1 MCYVRMLSC
10 MILSCWCALAFAEG
24 KDVTSVLK
32 DDKRVERPM
41 LLPEAKDEAQM
52 KERVERLAK
61 TAGLREYGFWSQAI
75 RYGPKDGNVESS
87 FFNTSLYAWYESTG
101 LDNLESYTFVQYLR
115 GCVFV
120 SQLDANMVE
129 ERGLGVTRSYFG
141 ARTVFVHREWQID
154 SDDELPMFGSSKS
167 QPLQPHY
174 FMEWGGN
181 PNKFPDHS
189 QKLYGED
196 PPSVPRLYIRAN
208 VEPPAHV
215 TESVGA
221 LAATNHSLEFRMC
234 LYRTK
239 DVVGR
244 TDKHAFIENP
254 IDCFSWA
261 SSFVYD
267 FKAKKFNSPQ
277 GIMPICK
284 PDVLPSAE
292 KKWEFK

>member
-1 MCYVRMLSC
+1 MCNVRILSSI
-10 MILSCWCALAFAEG
+10 ILSCWCALALAEG
-24 KDVTSVLK
+24 RDEVTVIKDE
-32 DDKRVERPM
+32 KRIERPVVV
-41 LLPEAKDEAQM
+41 LPSKDAVDKAGSEDRSQRAI
-52 KERVERLAK
+52 
-61 TAGLREYGFWSQAI
+61 GLREYGFWSQAT
-75 RYGPKDGNVESS
+75 RYGPKETNAENS
-87 FFNTSLYAWYESTG
+87 FYNTALYAWYESTS
-101 LDNLESYTFVQYLR
+101 LDNVESYTYVQYLR

-129 ERGLGVTRSYFG
+129 ERGLGVTRPYFG
-141 ARTVFVHREWQID
+141 VRTVFVHREWQID

-181 PNKFPDHS
+181 PNKFPDRR

-196 PPSVPRLYIRAN
+196 PPNVPRLYVRAN
-208 VEPPAHV
+208 VEPAAYV
-215 TESVGA
+215 TENVSGLSA
-221 LAATNHSLEFRMC
+221 INHSLEFRMC
-234 LYRTK
+234 LYRSE

-267 FKAKKFNSPQ
+267 FKAKKFNSPK
-277 GIMPICK
+277 GILPICQ
-284 PDVLPSAE
+284 PDVMPSAE

>member
-10 MILSCWCALAFAEG
+10 VIFLCWCASALAED
-24 KDVTSVLK
+24 KDVVTVIK
-32 DDKRVERPM
+32 DDKRVESGVTVIQSKGTVGKTETDGR
-41 LLPEAKDEAQM
+41 AQ
-52 KERVERLAK
+52 RVS
-61 TAGLREYGFWSQAI
+61 GLREYGFWSQAT
-75 RYGPKDGNVESS
+75 RYGPKDAKPENS
-87 FFNTSLYAWYESTG
+87 FYNTALYAWYESTG
-101 LDNLESYTFVQYLR
+101 LDNLESYTYVQYLR

-120 SQLDANMVE
+120 SQLDANMIE

-141 ARTVFVHREWQID
+141 TRIVFVHREWQID

-167 QPLQPHY
+167 QPLQSHY

-181 PNKFPDHS
+181 PNKFPDRMH
-189 QKLYGED
+189 KLYGED

-208 VEPPAHV
+208 IEPPAHV
-215 TESVGA
+215 TENVGG
-221 LAATNHSLEFRMC
+221 LMATNHSLEFRMC

-239 DVVGR
+239 DVIGR
-244 TDKHAFIENP
+244 IDKHTFIENP

-267 FKAKKFNSPQ
+267 FKTKKFNSPQ
-277 GIMPICK
+277 GILPICR
-284 PDVLPSAE
+284 PDVMPSAE

>member
-1 MCYVRMLSC
+1 MCNVRMLSSI
-10 MILSCWCALAFAEG
+10 ILSCLCALAFAEG
-24 KDVTSVLK
+24 KDVVTVIK
-32 DDKRVERPM
+32 DDKRVERPVIV
-41 LLPEAKDEAQM
+41 LPSKDAVGKTEAEDRAQ
-52 KERVERLAK
+52 RAV
-61 TAGLREYGFWSQAI
+61 GLREYGFWSQAI
-75 RYGPKDGNVESS
+75 RYGPKEANAENS
-87 FFNTSLYAWYESTG
+87 FFNTALYAWYESTG
-101 LDNLESYTFVQYLR
+101 LDNLESYTYVQYLR

-141 ARTVFVHREWQID
+141 VRTVFVHREWQID

-181 PNKFPDHS
+181 PNKFPDRS

-196 PPSVPRLYIRAN
+196 PPNIPRLYIRAN
-208 VEPPAHV
+208 VEPAAHV
-215 TESVGA
+215 TENVWGLSA
-221 LAATNHSLEFRMC
+221 INHSLEFRMC
-234 LYRTK
+234 LYRSK
-239 DVVGR
+239 DVAGR

-254 IDCFSWA
+254 IDCFSWE

-267 FKAKKFNSPQ
+267 FKAKKFNSPK
-277 GIMPICK
+277 GILPICQ
-284 PDVLPSAE
+284 PDVMPSAE